1 MARNILGVIVGYL
14 SMAIFIFVAFTVFYL
29 VLGADGAFEPGFY
42 KVSTTW
48 LIGSILLGII
58 SALFGG
64 WICTIIAKNQK
75 AGMILAGIV
84 LVLGI
89 VFALPALNVPEAEM
103 NKVREGTVTNLEA
116 MQNAKQPPLAVLLNP
131 LMGAV
136 GVFIGTKL
144 KKGKKE
150 TA

>member
-64 WICTIIAKNQK
+64 WVCTLIARNHK
-75 AGMILAGIV
+75 AGIVLTGIV

-89 VFALPALNVPEAEM
+89 LFAIPVLNVSDEEM
-103 NKVREGTVTNLEA
+103 NKVREGTVTNMEA
-116 MQNAKQPPLAVLLNP
+116 M
-131 LMGAV
+131 
-136 GVFIGTKL
+136 
-144 KKGKKE
+144 
-150 TA
+150 